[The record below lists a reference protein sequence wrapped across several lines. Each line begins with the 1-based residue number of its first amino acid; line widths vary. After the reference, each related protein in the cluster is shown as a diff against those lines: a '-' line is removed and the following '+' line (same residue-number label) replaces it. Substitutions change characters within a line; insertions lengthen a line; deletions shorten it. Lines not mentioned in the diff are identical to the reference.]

1 MDGTI
6 LEGTSSLNT
15 VALTG
20 ESLPRDVSEGMEVIS
35 GCVNLSGV
43 LKVRVDKPFSESTAA
58 KIIQLVEK
66 ASENKSRSE
75 SFIRRF
81 ARVYTPIVVI
91 SALALAIIP
100 PFFYDSYATALGVW
114 L

>member
-1 MDGTI
+1 MSI
-6 LEGTSSLNT
+6 F
-15 VALTG
+15 
-20 ESLPRDVSEGMEVIS
+20 R
-35 GCVNLSGV
+35 GV

-66 ASENKSRSE
+66 ASENKSHSE

-91 SALALAIIP
+91 SALRWPLSHLSSTTVMLRP
-100 PFFYDSYATALGVW
+100 
-114 L
+114 

>member
-1 MDGTI
+1 
-6 LEGTSSLNT
+6 
-15 VALTG
+15 
-20 ESLPRDVSEGMEVIS
+20 MEVIS

-58 KIIQLVEK
+58 KIIKLVED
-66 ASENKSRSE
+66 AGENKSRGE

-91 SALALAIIP
+91 SALAWQSSLLSSMIVTHRLSVSGYI
-100 PFFYDSYATALGVW
+100 VH
-114 L
+114 